1 MRMGTH
7 DGREGPEVEI
17 KVIQAGPVAVV
28 APDGDLNRE
37 SATEMRRTLKDLL
50 DGGRTKLTVDM
61 GGVGYVDSSV
71 WGELAAAAK
80 RAREAGGEL
89 RVCAMGGEML
99 STFAMLRLSRLMA
112 VYPTRE
118 RAIAS

>member
-1 MRMGTH
+1 M
-7 DGREGPEVEI
+7 EI
-17 KVIQAGPVAVV
+17 KVIQAGPVAVL

-37 SATEMRRTLKDLL
+37 SAAEMRRALNDLL

-61 GGVGYVDSSV
+61 GCVGYIDSSV

-80 RAREAGGEL
+80 RARDAGGEL
-89 RVCAMGGEML
+89 RVCAMGGDML
-99 STFAMLRLSRLMA
+99 TIFAITRLSQLMA